1 MQKIIMLGTGM
12 GSTISLYNTCFA
24 IQNDDE
30 YFLIDTGGGYQYNRK
45 SKKVGNRS

>member
-12 GSTISLYNTCFA
+12 GSTVNLFNTCFA

-30 YFLIDTGGGYQYNRK
+30 YFLIDTGGV
-45 SKKVGNRS
+45 SIS